1 MTAIEICYSV
11 LLLAGAF
18 ALVSLGIFFIRSA
31 VAVKQMGE
39 TAKQIQTTIAKVNI
53 VADDLAYKL
62 DLLNAPIETIYNF
75 FKPVKRSKSYSF
87 FKKIWNIF

>member
-53 VADDLAYKL
+53 VM
-62 DLLNAPIETIYNF
+62 
-75 FKPVKRSKSYSF
+75 R
-87 FKKIWNIF
+87 